1 VLLTVKKMGRR
12 DKMKRTLLSVLVC
25 AFLLL
30 TACGGSNTTSENK
43 NPSTSTTQQPNSTGY
58 TLNISIDPP
67 GAGTVI
73 PSGGQFKSGTI
84 VTLNVNANEGYTFDH
99 WGGDTTG
106 VFNFTNITM
115 SKDMNIT
122 AYFITIGP

>member
-1 VLLTVKKMGRR
+1 
-12 DKMKRTLLSVLVC
+12 MKRTLLSVLVC
-25 AFLLL
+25 GFLLL
-30 TACGGSNTTSENK
+30 TACGKSATTPETK
-43 NPSTSTTQQPNSTGY
+43 NLSTSTTQQPNSTEY

-67 GAGTVI
+67 GAGAVI

-84 VTLNVNANEGYTFDH
+84 VTLNVNANDGYTFDH

-115 SKDMNIT
+115 GKDMNIT
-122 AYFITIGP
+122 AYFKTSEP

>member
-1 VLLTVKKMGRR
+1 
-12 DKMKRTLLSVLVC
+12 MKRTLLSVLVC

-30 TACGGSNTTSENK
+30 TACGGSNATSENK
-43 NPSTSTTQQPNSTGY
+43 NPSTSTTQQPNSTEY

-67 GAGTVI
+67 GSGTVI
-73 PSGGQFKSGTI
+73 PSGGKFKNGTV
-84 VTLNVNANEGYTFDH
+84 VTLNVNANDGYTFDH

-122 AYFITIGP
+122 AYFITVGP

>member
-1 VLLTVKKMGRR
+1 
-12 DKMKRTLLSVLVC
+12 MKRTLLSVLVC
-25 AFLLL
+25 GFLLL
-30 TACGGSNTTSENK
+30 TACGTSTTTSETQ
-43 NPSTSTTQQPNSTGY
+43 NPSTSTTQQPASTEY
-58 TLNISIDPP
+58 SLNITIDPP

-73 PSGGQFKSGTI
+73 PSGGQFKSGTV
-84 VTLNVNANEGYTFDH
+84 VTLNVNANDGYTFDH

-122 AYFITIGP
+122 AYFITGGP